1 MSTNLIRR
9 RLRENILHGLNQSGY
24 ILLISY
30 AFDGLINMNPTS
42 FTLFV
47 NLAIVKF
54 LNDIVLRSTLNTPSS
69 QRRSQRSGPLKTY
82 DLVVPEMDMS
92 EYGGTP
98 PPHDYYTPSGTITL
112 LTFYFTYLITGMI
125 YREEV
130 NVLRI
135 FMYVI
140 ILLLVILFKA
150 FVMAPYPPQAIFVSL
165 IVGILFGITAAL
177 IVASINISLLPS
189 GINESS
195 CPNVPVVSCAYQEN

>member
-1 MSTNLIRR
+1 MSSNLIRN

-54 LNDIVLRSTLNTPSS
+54 LNDVVLRSTLNTRASP
-69 QRRSQRSGPLKTY
+69 RRSGRAGGMSSY
-82 DLVVPEMDMS
+82 DLVVPELNMANY
-92 EYGGTP
+92 ETT
-98 PPHDYYTPSGTITL
+98 PPHDYFTPSGTITL

-130 NVLRI
+130 NILRI
-135 FMYVI
+135 AMYVI
-140 ILLLVILFKA
+140 LLLLVIIFKYI
-150 FVMAPYPPQAIFVSL
+150 VNPKYPPQAIFVGL
-165 IVGILFGITAAL
+165 IAGVLFGITAGL